1 MAANGEL
8 EVQIIE
14 RREIPLPT
22 AEGPPTVEVWI
33 TYRYGTLPP
42 GVIRI
47 PKDKF
52 TGEEEKVRIRAD
64 IQRRLEEKPEVVK
77 V

>member
-1 MAANGEL
+1 MAEGTEL

-22 AEGPPTVEVWI
+22 AEGEPAVEVWI
-33 TYRYGTLPP
+33 TYRYGSLPP
-42 GVIRI
+42 GVVRI
-47 PKDKF
+47 PKAECTADV
-52 TGEEEKVRIRAD
+52 EKTRIRAD
-64 IQRRLEEKPEVVK
+64 IQRRLAEKPEVLK